1 MTLKQK
7 KQKQKALNNSLDTT
21 GKKMNKLF
29 FVSHEDMSAGLAVW
43 SGQIKTVSGSAWPS
57 SGTFLSALHLLALE
71 AILPCLH
78 LLFH

>member
-29 FVSHEDMSAGLAVW
+29 FVSHEDMSAGLAV
-43 SGQIKTVSGSAWPS
+43 
-57 SGTFLSALHLLALE
+57 
-71 AILPCLH
+71 
-78 LLFH
+78 